1 VRPAPG
7 TRRRLSA
14 AVLGGAL
21 VAGLTPA
28 LGADA
33 PPSSVGLG
41 ARAVALDGGEHAALL
56 ELYAAESRLA
66 RAHAE
71 VAGLRARLAS
81 VEREEASVAR
91 RHRVVRSSLR
101 ASQRRVARLLRA
113 LYVEGD
119 TNVLAVLLGATS
131 LDEALLGVDGLRR
144 ASARNAR
151 LAREA
156 ETRSVELRAL
166 VRELRA
172 RRASLG
178 AATAA
183 AAAGA
188 AALERET
195 AARAATVDAVR
206 READL
211 TRGRLAALEQ
221 LAQTAERTSER
232 ITAQAPPAPAP
243 AAEPAVAE
251 PTAEEAPGAP
261 AAGTRELVVDA
272 VAYHLPG
279 VTASGIPVG
288 PGVIAV
294 DPSVIPLGT
303 QVFVP
308 GYGPA
313 VAADTGSAIRG
324 NIIDLWMPSTA
335 DARAW
340 GRRTVT
346 ITIYG

>member
-1 VRPAPG
+1 V
-7 TRRRLSA
+7 
-14 AVLGGAL
+14 GAL

-28 LGADA
+28 LGAESSPSRSDA
-33 PPSSVGLG
+33 AGL
-41 ARAVALDGGEHAALL
+41 RAGTEALDAREHAAVL

-66 RAHAE
+66 RARAE
-71 VAGLRARLAS
+71 VGRLQARLAA
-81 VEREEASVAR
+81 VERAEASVAR

-101 ASQRRVARLLRA
+101 ASQRRVARLLRT
-113 LYVEGD
+113 LYIEGD

-144 ASARNAR
+144 ATARNAR

-156 ETRSVELRAL
+156 EDRSGRLRSLAVELA
-166 VRELRA
+166 A
-172 RRASLG
+172 RRSALG

-183 AAAGA
+183 ATAGA
-188 AALERET
+188 AVLERET
-195 AARAATVDAVR
+195 AARASTVDAVR

-211 TRGRLAALEQ
+211 ARGRLAELEE
-221 LAQTAERTSER
+221 LARAAERTSEQ
-232 ITAQAPPAPAP
+232 IAAEAHPAPDPEPA
-243 AAEPAVAE
+243 AAEPAAN
-251 PTAEEAPGAP
+251 TAAPP
-261 AAGTRELVVDA
+261 QAAGPTTLVVDA

-313 VAADTGSAIRG
+313 VAADTGSAIQG
-324 NIIDLWMPSTA
+324 YVIDLWMPSTA

>member
-1 VRPAPG
+1 V
-7 TRRRLSA
+7 
-14 AVLGGAL
+14 GAL
-21 VAGLTPA
+21 VAELTPA
-28 LGADA
+28 LGAEP
-33 PPSSVGLG
+33 PPSGPGAAGLR
-41 ARAVALDGGEHAALL
+41 ARAETLAGREHAALL
-56 ELYAAESRLA
+56 ELYAAETRLA
-66 RAHAE
+66 RARDDLAR
-71 VAGLRARLAS
+71 LRARLAA

-144 ASARNAR
+144 AASRNAR

-156 ETRSVELRAL
+156 EERSGKLRVLSVELRA
-166 VRELRA
+166 RRGELDD
-172 RRASLG
+172 
-178 AATAA
+178 AA
-183 AAAGA
+183 AAAAEGA

-195 AARAATVDAVR
+195 AARAATVDGVR
-206 READL
+206 REAQL
-211 TRGRLAALEQ
+211 ARERLAELEE
-221 LAQTAERTSER
+221 LARTAERTSER
-232 ITAQAPPAPAP
+232 IAAEATPAPAEEP
-243 AAEPAVAE
+243 AANPVAAEPAVV
-251 PTAEEAPGAP
+251 EAPSAP
-261 AAGTRELVVDA
+261 AAGPGQLVVDA

-294 DPSVIPLGT
+294 DPAVIPLGT
-303 QVFVP
+303 RVFVP

-324 NIIDLWMPSTA
+324 NVIDLWMPSTA

>member
-1 VRPAPG
+1 M
-7 TRRRLSA
+7 
-14 AVLGGAL
+14 GAL

-28 LGADA
+28 LGAESS
-33 PPSSVGLG
+33 PSAAGLR
-41 ARAVALDGGEHAALL
+41 ARAEALDGREHAALL
-56 ELYAAESRLA
+56 SLYAAESRLGRA
-66 RAHAE
+66 RAE
-71 VAGLRARLAS
+71 LGRLQARLAA
-81 VEREEASVAR
+81 VAREEASVAR

-101 ASQRRVARLLRA
+101 ASQRRVARLLRT

-144 ASARNAR
+144 TTARNAR

-156 ETRSVELRAL
+156 EERFGRLRSLAVELA
-166 VRELRA
+166 A
-172 RRASLG
+172 RRSSLG
-178 AATAA
+178 VVTAA

-195 AARAATVDAVR
+195 AARASTVDAVR

-211 TRGRLAALEQ
+211 ARGRLAELDE
-221 LAQTAERTSER
+221 LARAAERTSEQ
-232 ITAQAPPAPAP
+232 IAAEAPPAPATDP
-243 AAEPAVAE
+243 EPVAAEPAADE
-251 PTAEEAPGAP
+251 DAP
-261 AAGTRELVVDA
+261 ARASGPTELVVDA
-272 VAYHLPG
+272 VAYYLPG

-313 VAADTGSAIRG
+313 VAADTGSAIQG
-324 NIIDLWMPSTA
+324 YVIDLWMPSTA
-335 DARAW
+335 EARAW

>member
-1 VRPAPG
+1 V
-7 TRRRLSA
+7 
-14 AVLGGAL
+14 GAL

-28 LGADA
+28 LGAESSP
-33 PPSSVGLG
+33 PPSAAGLR
-41 ARAVALDGGEHAALL
+41 ARAEALDGREHAALL

-66 RAHAE
+66 RARAE
-71 VAGLRARLAS
+71 LSRLGARLAA
-81 VEREEASVAR
+81 VEREEASVAG

-101 ASQRRVARLLRA
+101 ASQRRVARLLRT
-113 LYVEGD
+113 LYVEGE

-144 ASARNAR
+144 ATARNRR

-156 ETRSVELRAL
+156 EERSGRLSSLAVELA
-166 VRELRA
+166 A
-172 RRASLG
+172 RRAALG

-195 AARAATVDAVR
+195 AARASTVAAAR

-211 TRGRLAALEQ
+211 ARGRLAELEE
-221 LAQTAERTSER
+221 LARAAERTSER
-232 ITAQAPPAPAP
+232 ITAEARPAPPPDPEPAAGEP
-243 AAEPAVAE
+243 AAE
-251 PTAEEAPGAP
+251 EAAP
-261 AAGTRELVVDA
+261 AQAVGPRELVVDA

-313 VAADTGSAIRG
+313 VAADTGSRALSRSAALMIEVLLRSYRSVATSV
-324 NIIDLWMPSTA
+324 PPTPATA
-335 DARAW
+335 LVSDSAARPP
-340 GRRTVT
+340 
-346 ITIYG
+346 